1 MGFGCA
7 FVIYGG
13 RRASVK
19 APPTRSL
26 SEIHIEAC
34 AKLGVDPQNFALKK
48 GNTTLDLSLQIRLT
62 NLSPG
67 AKLDLVPAKNRGAPI
82 TIVLRAQEADGK
94 PIQEF
99 TDTFTAS
106 STIWEIMRKL
116 EAKGSL
122 TNNST
127 INITERAAPS
137 GTSGSGRLHYVM
149 PVARVMN
156 REVSGFRE
164 LQQTLS
170 DFGIRSGRQLVTLRY
185 KETDIP
191 FEVALDE
198 IAGFSTPKEKAAEVG
213 VQDGGESSKGAE
225 GEKRKAEG
233 DLMMF
238 DAPADSAKQE
248 DTGKNNAMEVDKPME
263 GSVDMLETKGDPS
276 ESPDANKPVVSVF
289 RPSQSNTLA
298 ATQIDIPDKAYE
310 VGITEAK
317 RIQANI
323 KKETIG
329 KRLPSDREIQERK
342 AAMLAE
348 AEKVERVVIKV
359 RFPDGYASE
368 QNFLKTHTSQDLYDA
383 VRGTLRHPNEPF
395 LLRIP
400 PRETLPQAPK
410 RLTTDLKLRTG
421 ATVHLVWGPDVSAK
435 AKHELALKDEFI
447 KSSKALPTPKEPE
460 GLENEPGSDDNS
472 GGGGS
477 SKGKG
482 KSSGGGD
489 RASKENKLMG
499 ILRFG
504 KKK

>member
-1 MGFGCA
+1 MSLA
-7 FVIYGG
+7 TVVVIYGG

-26 SEIHIEAC
+26 SEIHTEAC
-34 AKLGVDPQNFALKK
+34 IKFGVDPQNFALKK
-48 GNTTLDLSLQIRLT
+48 GNAALDLSLQIRLT

-67 AKLDLVPAKNRGAPI
+67 AKLDLVPAKNRDAPI
-82 TIVLRAQEADGK
+82 TIVLRAQEADGR

-99 TDTFTAS
+99 TDMFTAS

-116 EAKGSL
+116 EAKGPH
-122 TNNST
+122 TNNDPA

-185 KETDIP
+185 RETDIP
-191 FEVALDE
+191 FEAALDE
-198 IAGFSTPKEKAAEVG
+198 ITGFSAPREKATEAEV
-213 VQDGGESSKGAE
+213 QGGESSKGAE
-225 GEKRKAEG
+225 GEKRKAEAG
-233 DLMMF
+233 LIMF
-238 DAPADSAKQE
+238 DAPEDPDKQG
-248 DTGKNNAMEVDKPME
+248 DTGGSNAMEVDKPME
-263 GSVDMLETKGDPS
+263 GSSDALETEGGLPEPPNSD
-276 ESPDANKPVVSVF
+276 KPVVSVF

-298 ATQIDIPDKAYE
+298 ATQIDVPDKAYE

-317 RIQANI
+317 LIQANI

-329 KRLPSDREIQERK
+329 KRLPSDREIEERK
-342 AAMLAE
+342 AAALAE

-359 RFPDGYASE
+359 RFPDGYTSE
-368 QNFLKTHTSQDLYDA
+368 QNFEKTHTSQDLYDA

-435 AKHELALKDEFI
+435 AKKELALKDEFI
-447 KSSKALPTPKEPE
+447 KNSTALPTPEEPE
-460 GLENEPGSDDNS
+460 GPEGESDDNP
-472 GGGGS
+472 GGGP

-482 KSSGGGD
+482 KSGGGD

>member
-1 MGFGCA
+1 MSSA
-7 FVIYGG
+7 AVVVIYGG
-13 RRASVK
+13 RRATVK
-19 APPTRSL
+19 APPTRTL
-26 SEIHIEAC
+26 SEIHTEAC
-34 AKLGVDPQNFALKK
+34 TKLGVDPQNFALKK
-48 GNTTLDLSLQIRLT
+48 GNATLDLSLQIRLT

-67 AKLDLVPAKNRGAPI
+67 AKLDLVPARNRDAPI
-82 TIVLRAQEADGK
+82 TIVLRSQEADDK

-99 TDTFTAS
+99 TDTFTAA
-106 STIWEIMRKL
+106 STIWGIMRKL

-122 TNNST
+122 TNNSPT

-149 PVARVMN
+149 PVVRVMN

-198 IAGFSTPKEKAAEVG
+198 IAGFSAPKEKAAEAG
-213 VQDGGESSKGAE
+213 MPDGGESSKGAE
-225 GEKRKAEG
+225 EEKMKVEG

-238 DAPADSAKQE
+238 DAPEDMAKQE
-248 DTGKNNAMEVDKPME
+248 DTGENNAMEVDKPTE
-263 GSVDMLETKGDPS
+263 GSVNVLETKGGPS
-276 ESPDANKPVVSVF
+276 ESLGSSEQVVSVF
-289 RPSQSNTLA
+289 KPSLSDKLA
-298 ATQIDIPDKAYE
+298 AAQIDVPDKAYE

-317 RIQANI
+317 LIQANI

-329 KRLPSDREIQERK
+329 KRLPSDREIEERK

-359 RFPDGYASE
+359 RFPDGYTSE
-368 QNFLKTHTSQDLYDA
+368 QNFLKTHTAQDLYDA

-395 LLRIP
+395 QLRIP
-400 PRETLPQAPK
+400 PKETLPQAPK

-435 AKHELALKDEFI
+435 AKHEPTLKDEFI
-447 KSSKALPTPKEPE
+447 KNSKAFPTPREPE
-460 GLENEPGSDDNS
+460 GPEGGPDSDDNS
-472 GGGGS
+472 GGGS

-489 RASKENKLMG
+489 RASKENKLRGM
-499 ILRFG
+499 LRFG